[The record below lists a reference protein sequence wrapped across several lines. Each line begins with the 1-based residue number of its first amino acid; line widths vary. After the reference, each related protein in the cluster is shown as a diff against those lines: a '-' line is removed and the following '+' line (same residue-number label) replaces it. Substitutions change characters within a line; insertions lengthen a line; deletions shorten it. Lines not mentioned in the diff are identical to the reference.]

1 MTRRTP
7 HTLYLCYFG
16 LHEPLVQTQVLPY
29 LREIRKGGVKVSLV
43 TFEPNFKAAWTKER
57 IASEKKRL
65 AAEDG
70 FEWHCLGYHKR
81 PSVPATAYDILN
93 GARLARQLLRREKF
107 DVIHARVHVPM
118 LMAVLARKFS
128 GRGRDGDKPKLIFD
142 IRGFFP
148 EEYTDA
154 GVWKQNGWLYRA
166 TKRVEKYLLK
176 EADAFV
182 VLTEK
187 ARSILFPESRETGF
201 DRFGRPVEVIPCCVD
216 LQRFDAADEAA
227 RREIREKYN
236 LHDRRVAAYVGSFD
250 GWYLTG
256 EMLDFFQTARERDPR
271 TFTLILTQR
280 DKEKVAARLRQ
291 RGFAD
296 ADFLVES
303 VPPAEIPKY
312 LSASDVAL
320 SFIKACYSKQ
330 SSSPTK
336 IAEYLAG
343 GVPIVANDGVGDVTE
358 LIEGEKVG
366 AVVRG
371 FDAENYRAALEKIE
385 TLNAD
390 GRLPEKCRQ
399 RARKIF
405 HLETVGG
412 EKYRAL
418 YRRLLLGTE
427 ASVKK

>member
-1 MTRRTP
+1 MTQRTP

-29 LREIRKGGVKVSLV
+29 LREIQKGGVKVSLM
-43 TFEPNFKAAWTKER
+43 TFEPNFKASWTKER

-65 AAEDG
+65 AHEEG
-70 FEWHCLGYHKR
+70 IEWHCLGYHKR
-81 PSVPATAYDILN
+81 PSVPATAYDILT
-93 GARLARQLLRREKF
+93 GAWLTRQLLRRGNF
-107 DVIHARVHVPM
+107 DVVHARVHVPM

-128 GRGRDGDKPKLIFD
+128 RRRNKPKVIFD

-154 GVWKQNGWLYRA
+154 GVWKENGWLYRA
-166 TKRVEKYLLK
+166 TKRVEKTLLR

-187 ARSILFPESRETGF
+187 ARSILFPESRQTGF
-201 DRFGRPVEVIPCCVD
+201 DQLGRPVEVIPCCVD
-216 LQRFDAADEAA
+216 LQRFDAADAAAA

-236 LHDRRVAAYVGSFD
+236 LQDRPVAAYVGSFD

-256 EMLDFFQTARERDPR
+256 EMLDFFQAARERDPR
-271 TFTLILTQR
+271 AFTLILTQR
-280 DKEKVAARLRQ
+280 DKEKVVARLRQ

-296 ADFLVES
+296 TDFLVES
-303 VPPAEIPKY
+303 VAPAEIPKY

-358 LIEGEKVG
+358 LIEGENVG

-371 FDAENYRAALEKIE
+371 FDAKNYREALEKIE
-385 TLNAD
+385 ALNDD
-390 GRLPEKCRQ
+390 GRLREKCRE

-418 YRRLLLGTE
+418 YRRLLATTPRD
-427 ASVKK
+427 AKK